1 MFLYAPILY
10 EHVIKGFFFVFDLI
24 LLVVLTRH
32 KDLKE

>member
-10 EHVIKGFFFVFDLI
+10 EHVIKGFFVFDLI